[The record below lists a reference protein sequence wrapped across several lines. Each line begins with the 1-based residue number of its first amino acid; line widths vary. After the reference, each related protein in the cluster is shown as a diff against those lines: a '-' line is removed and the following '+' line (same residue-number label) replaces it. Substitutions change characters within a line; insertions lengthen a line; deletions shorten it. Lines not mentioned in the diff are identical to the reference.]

1 MIYPMYIHSSL
12 YRSWNC
18 MTISFPWSCFFRM
31 FCFRKS
37 KLPIDILTNSPPTS
51 WWTVGFVS
59 GQWFQ
64 IGNEPEG
71 PTGRLQEAML
81 KQKMFDLVSA
91 IIIVETYLRT
101 CRKTI
106 SLAKTQG
113 SSMPWNTLM
122 SSCFFCSFQGFK
134 CIDVPGWSA
143 WIFELL
149 EGTVETFVSI
159 FVREKCPMMST
170 GNAAFQHVYSPPV
183 EGDLH
188 RWIDFRQLRCFC

>member
-1 MIYPMYIHSSL
+1 MLWALFQDSDFKLVTSQKARREG
-12 YRSWNC
+12 YRN
-18 MTISFPWSCFFRM
+18 
-31 FCFRKS
+31 
-37 KLPIDILTNSPPTS
+37 
-51 WWTVGFVS
+51 
-59 GQWFQ
+59 Q
-64 IGNEPEG
+64 
-71 PTGRLQEAML
+71 AML
-81 KQKMFDLVSA
+81 KQQMFDLLSA
-91 IIIVETYLRT
+91 IIIVETYSRT

-106 SLAKTQG
+106 SSRNAGLA
-113 SSMPWNTLM
+113 MPWNTLM
-122 SSCFFCSFQGFK
+122 PSCFFCSFQGFK

-188 RWIDFRQLRCFC
+188 RWIVYWQLRCFC